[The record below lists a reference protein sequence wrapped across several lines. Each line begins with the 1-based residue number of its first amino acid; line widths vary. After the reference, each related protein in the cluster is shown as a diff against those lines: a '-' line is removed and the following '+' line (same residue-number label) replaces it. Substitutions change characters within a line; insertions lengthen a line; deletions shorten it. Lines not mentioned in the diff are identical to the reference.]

1 MYCIKKLFLFTAAVT
16 FAVMGAAQ
24 AEVYKWRDPDVKLSV
39 TFPDDWHQLAG
50 QQPDDVLTVAAPVE
64 NSFASCRMRIKED
77 RRFMIYPRDFAGAI
91 QRTAVS
97 HDFWEKYVGEFR
109 AADLHLVGDDAG
121 LGNGFASWA
130 DISFISPAGPKV
142 QMRGFAYATTYNDH
156 AYVFECSAE
165 ASVYDKFYHPFLS
178 ILKSVD
184 MRAEYPTT
192 VNGYYRDFQNDN
204 PLRIHGEKDVDLFVY

>member
-1 MYCIKKLFLFTAAVT
+1 MCMFKRLFWIAVL
-16 FAVMGAAQ
+16 AVIGVPFAAQ
-24 AEVYKWRDPDVKLSV
+24 AEVYKWRDPDVKLSI

-50 QQPDDVLTVAAPVE
+50 QQSGDVLTVAAPVE
-64 NSFASCRMRIKED
+64 NSFATCRMRVRED
-77 RRFMIYPRDFAGAI
+77 RRFMIYPREFAGAV

-97 HDFWEKYVGEFR
+97 HDFWEKYIGEFR
-109 AADLHLVGDDAG
+109 AAELHLVGDDAG

-184 MRAEYPTT
+184 MRAEYALTA
-192 VNGYYRDFQNDN
+192 NGYYRDFQNDS